1 MSNGIRMIRDSVTRF
16 GILSG
21 ITRCAS
27 HACVKVAVD
36 ALGERTADSGDLG
49 DVVDRGGLHPA
60 QAAEVLDQRL
70 APLGPDAGDLV
81 QHRGGA
87 RFPATSAMSDDREAM
102 CFVANLLDEV
112 KTGMRRRELKAS
124 LFRLENQLFHA
135 GLAFRPLCDADDAR
149 LVQAEVR

>member
-21 ITRCAS
+21 ITRPAS
-27 HACVKVAVD
+27 RACVKVAVD
-36 ALGERTADSGDLG
+36 ALGERTADSRHLG

-60 QAAEVLDQRL
+60 KTAEMLDQRL

-87 RFPATSAMSDDREAM
+87 RLPATGAVSDD
-102 CFVANLLDEV
+102 
-112 KTGMRRRELKAS
+112 G
-124 LFRLENQLFHA
+124 
-135 GLAFRPLCDADDAR
+135 
-149 LVQAEVR
+149 